1 MATLEASFLQG
12 QLEERKRRLEV
23 AVASAPRNSGLAG
36 LLREVDSALDR
47 MTEGTYG
54 LCLEC
59 HDSVERDRLLADP
72 LVRYCLDHLTQPQRA
87 ALQRDLDLAS
97 QVQRNLLPQKGLRVG
112 CWETSYH
119 FGAVSGDYCDL
130 IPSDGRAF
138 SSYWATSPARA
149 WPLRC

>member
-1 MATLEASFLQG
+1 MATIEASFLQG

-23 AVASAPRNSGLAG
+23 AVASAPQNSGLAD

-72 LVRYCLDHLTQPQRA
+72 LVRYCLDHLTPPQRA
-87 ALQRDLDLAS
+87 ALQ
-97 QVQRNLLPQKGLRVG
+97 
-112 CWETSYH
+112 
-119 FGAVSGDYCDL
+119 
-130 IPSDGRAF
+130 
-138 SSYWATSPARA
+138 
-149 WPLRC
+149 